1 MSLYKG
7 VVLNEYGSIMDKT
20 ASSSFP
26 GPRPNDYFWNGPTRD
41 GLNVTSSNEDFNS
54 KDMLEILQYCRYF
67 FNYDS
72 IVQAAV
78 RSLTNYAVTKPTFST
93 VSSSKVAKR
102 NLKILEK
109 HMFQRYKLLDKLL
122 VAGLDYF
129 TYGNHFMMNYSTAES
144 DRTILRPVSPLEM
157 SLDEDPLTGETE
169 YYWKIAKPI
178 ARMIENRNDEMYR
191 KKYHRFMK
199 EFPEADMVV
208 KAYHEEKPLLLRNEN
223 IYHLRMV
230 SDSGSNHH
238 WGFPYILP
246 AMKLLVYRNILRR
259 AQEAI
264 ARQHIIPKTMFYLNP
279 VGDEKYNLAMYK
291 QAADVLKEKLQ
302 GLNDRPNDMLVS
314 PVPVGVVYSGGQ
326 ARSLMVTP
334 DIQQVEDEI
343 LAALGTVREF
353 VFGGLN
359 YSGTMVSLRTLE
371 NKIEPFRQQVTNL
384 IKHLYLPTAI
394 DDLELDFPAEE
405 ISVKLM
411 SLRTA
416 DDIQSKNF
424 YMGAWQAGLISA
436 TTFTEVLGF
445 DPVEEAQH
453 KLTDVKRQAVL
464 DMASMEVGNVVQL
477 EQAKKQQELQG
488 MMYNTFGPPPPEEE
502 MPPEEGEEVSEEE
515 MPEEEAPQEEEQQ
528 MGMMPGEDVEEEEAP
543 DPDVIAQAFLS
554 LPPEELQ
561 AFIEGLPPGTVKRLQ
576 KYLENMGIDLGGS
589 EEMAGG
595 AVDMEQLPEQRPE
608 AWNKQNKNI

>member
-1 MSLYKG
+1 MSMYSGAILDQ
-7 VVLNEYGSIMDKT
+7 YGSVIDKS
-20 ASSSFP
+20 ASRTSFP
-26 GPRPNDYFWNGPTRD
+26 GSRPNDYFWNGPTRG

-78 RSLTNYAVTKPTFST
+78 RSLTNYAVTKPTFSIT
-93 VSSSKVAKR
+93 SSSKVAKR

-109 HMFQRYKLLDKLL
+109 HLFQKYKLLDKLL
-122 VAGLDYF
+122 IAGLDYF
-129 TYGNHFMMNYSTAES
+129 TYGNHFMMCYNTQES
-144 DRTILRPVSPLEM
+144 DKTILRPVSPLEM
-157 SLDEDPLTGETE
+157 SLDEEPMTGETE

-178 ARMIENRNDEMYR
+178 ARMIENRNDPDYR
-191 KKYHRFMK
+191 TKYANFMR
-199 EFPEADMVV
+199 EFPEADIVV

-279 VGDEKYNLAMYK
+279 VGDEKYNLSMYK
-291 QAADVLKEKLQ
+291 QAADVLKEKLE

-371 NKIEPFRQQVTNL
+371 NKIEPFRQQLINL

-405 ISVKLM
+405 VNVKLM

-416 DDIQSKNF
+416 DDIQSKTF
-424 YMGAWQAGLISA
+424 YMSAWQSGIISSN
-436 TTFTEVLGF
+436 TFTEILGF

-453 KLTDVKRQAVL
+453 KLTDVKQQAVL
-464 DMASMEVGNVVQL
+464 DMATMEVGNVVQL
-477 EQAKKQQELQG
+477 EQAKKQEELQR
-488 MMYNTFGPPPPEEE
+488 MMYQAFGPPPPPEEVPE
-502 MPPEEGEEVSEEE
+502 DSMAEVEGPEEFMAPDENVMEEPEDAETPDPDLVAQAFLNMPPEE
-515 MPEEEAPQEEEQQ
+515 QETF
-528 MGMMPGEDVEEEEAP
+528 
-543 DPDVIAQAFLS
+543 I
-554 LPPEELQ
+554 LQ
-561 AFIEGLPPGTVKRLQ
+561 LPPGTLKRFRN
-576 KYLENMGIDLGGS
+576 YLGDLGVVLPGE
-589 EEMAGG
+589 EEMVTPD
-595 AVDMEQLPEQRPE
+595 VDMEQLPEQRPE
-608 AWNKQNKNI
+608 AWNKKNKNI